1 MQNLEW
7 QKVHIV
13 RIHEQT
19 CSCGLYQEYLILCCH
34 ALAALY
40 HCRISL
46 QDDRYHLVPAWY
58 KPISLLTAYDY
69 IEMAQNEWGE
79 DVTIHT
85 GLCGINITNLNTIVV
100 DNLLL
105 DEDPFSNLVIRA
117 LEVPRRRG
125 RPSKRRQASDG
136 KGPLF
141 KAPKPQACSVCSE
154 PRHNRKTC
162 SRLQILESDTAGL
175 GVI

>member
-1 MQNLEW
+1 M
-7 QKVHIV
+7 
-13 RIHEQT
+13 
-19 CSCGLYQEYLILCCH
+19 
-34 ALAALY
+34 
-40 HCRISL
+40 
-46 QDDRYHLVPAWY
+46 AW
-58 KPISLLTAYDY
+58 
-69 IEMAQNEWGE
+69 NEWGE

-85 GLCGINITNLNTIVV
+85 SLRGIDITNLDTIVV

-105 DEDPFSNLVIRA
+105 DEDPFGDLVIRA
-117 LEVPRRRG
+117 PEVPRRRG
-125 RPSKRRQASDG
+125 RPSKRRQAGDG

-154 PRHNRKTC
+154 PGHNRKTC